1 MEVQW
6 RRNCSRGEGIVG
18 HWRHRWSLETLS
30 ERTTNSNLRNGGKPL
45 QFRFSQISVSVILT
59 FSLPSQHKPYHRSA
73 KQIPPMAETLSPNPA
88 MGRKQRLRIQSP
100 TSPFVLGSNNDQLER
115 ARARDARAA
124 ANRRKS
130 LALNQPLQAN
140 SHPGLNK
147 QQILDLF
154 QNCIKLASENK
165 INQKNTWELN
175 LIDHLTDIIKAEE
188 EHDAETNFQKA
199 SCTLEAGVK
208 IYSLRVDSVH
218 SEAYK
223 VLGGMNRAGQ
233 EAEEDTT
240 LDGVNIE
247 SRQEESRK
255 ETSKKLSPLS
265 TLESSFEALNVKK
278 FDAAFVV
285 DPLYRQTTAK
295 FDEGGAK
302 GLLMN
307 NLGVYGGCRVLFDS
321 QEVPAKCMAS
331 QNQSDIS
338 DTIDLSFLKDC
349 IDQMVLDMRV
359 KDEIS
364 PSLRTIVNQFDES
377 NRRPTDIQLQG
388 PSSAEDLDNADNNE
402 NGFDRE
408 EYENCTAW
416 SDDHDDQ
423 TVVADLDYNDADP
436 SFSSYPQDNAE
447 QFPSPET
454 DMDDRFENV
463 EGYLFLSLGFSSK
476 QNAWAGPDHWKYR
489 KSKVSEVHP
498 TSEDGSTL
506 KSRQPKSK
514 RQTEVDLNFTDSL
527 EKKVLDTFSPPKNPK
542 LLLLP
547 ESRLPCN
554 TKLPEDCH
562 YQPEDLVKLFL
573 LSNVKCLGRKANR
586 FSDGSREQSNEYESF
601 PSWDNGSVCGDDAGD
616 YGGDLHSDMEDSNTL
631 ITQPRQ
637 VNKIEVQYDKT
648 SKQVDVHALKI
659 TLWDHVQESVKLPLE
674 GQKDTLSFKN
684 ILANFPSECNAAA
697 TISDISPHLCFICL
711 LHLANEKGLSIQ
723 NSSNLDDLAI
733 RLPQVADSI
742 RGTV

>member
-1 MEVQW
+1 
-6 RRNCSRGEGIVG
+6 
-18 HWRHRWSLETLS
+18 
-30 ERTTNSNLRNGGKPL
+30 
-45 QFRFSQISVSVILT
+45 
-59 FSLPSQHKPYHRSA
+59 
-73 KQIPPMAETLSPNPA
+73 MAETLSPNPA
-88 MGRKQRLRIQSP
+88 MGQKPRLRIQSP
-100 TSPFVLGSNNDQLER
+100 TSPFFLRSNDDQLER
-115 ARARDARAA
+115 AQARAARAA
-124 ANRRKS
+124 AIRRRSIS
-130 LALNQPLQAN
+130 LNHPLQAN
-140 SHPGLNK
+140 SDPCLNK

-188 EHDAETNFQKA
+188 ENDAETNFQKA

-233 EAEEDTT
+233 EAEQDTT
-240 LDGVNIE
+240 LDGVNIANGE
-247 SRQEESRK
+247 EESRK

-265 TLESSFEALNVKK
+265 TLESSVEALNVKK

-331 QNQSDIS
+331 QNQSEIS
-338 DTIDLSFLKDC
+338 DTIDLSFVKDC
-349 IDQMVLDMRV
+349 IEQMVLDMRV

-364 PSLRTIVNQFDES
+364 PTLRTIVNQFDES
-377 NRRPTDIQLQG
+377 NRRPTDVLLHGQNTTD
-388 PSSAEDLDNADNNE
+388 DLDATFNDE

-408 EYENCTAW
+408 YENGASW

-423 TVVADLDYNDADP
+423 AFVADLGCQDADP
-436 SFSSYPQDNAE
+436 TFPSYPQDNGE
-447 QFPSPET
+447 PFPSPDA

-463 EGYLFLSLGFSSK
+463 DGYLFLSLGFSSK

-498 TSEDGSTL
+498 TTEDGETV

-514 RQTEVDLNFTDSL
+514 KQAEVDLNFTNSL
-527 EKKVLDTFSPPKNPK
+527 EKNMLDVFSPPKNPK
-542 LLLLP
+542 SLLLP
-547 ESRLPCN
+547 ESRLSCN

-573 LSNVKCLGRKANR
+573 LSNVKCLGRRANR

-601 PSWDNGSVCGDDAGD
+601 PSWDNGSVCEDDSGD
-616 YGGDLHSDMEDSNTL
+616 YGVDFHSDMEDSNTL

-659 TLWDHVQESVKLPLE
+659 TLWDHVQESVKLPVQ
-674 GQKDTLSFKN
+674 GQKEDTLSFRN

-723 NSSNLDDLAI
+723 SSPNLDDLAI
-733 RLPQVADSI
+733 HLPHVDSI

>member
-1 MEVQW
+1 
-6 RRNCSRGEGIVG
+6 
-18 HWRHRWSLETLS
+18 
-30 ERTTNSNLRNGGKPL
+30 
-45 QFRFSQISVSVILT
+45 
-59 FSLPSQHKPYHRSA
+59 
-73 KQIPPMAETLSPNPA
+73 MAETLSPNPA
-88 MGRKQRLRIQSP
+88 VGQKQRFRIQSP

-115 ARARDARAA
+115 AQARAARAA
-124 ANRRKS
+124 AIRRKS
-130 LALNQPLQAN
+130 LGLSQPLQAN
-140 SHPGLNK
+140 SDHCLNK

-175 LIDHLTDIIKAEE
+175 LIDHLTDIIKVEQE
-188 EHDAETNFQKA
+188 DDAETNFQKA

-233 EAEEDTT
+233 EAEQA
-240 LDGVNIE
+240 
-247 SRQEESRK
+247 S
-255 ETSKKLSPLS
+255 
-265 TLESSFEALNVKK
+265 
-278 FDAAFVV
+278 FVV

-307 NLGVYGGCRVLFDS
+307 NLGIYGGCRVLFDS
-321 QEVPAKCMAS
+321 LEVPAKCMAR
-331 QNQSDIS
+331 QDQSDIS
-338 DTIDLSFLKDC
+338 DTIDLSFVKDC
-349 IDQMVLDMRV
+349 FEQMVLDMRV

-364 PSLRTIVNQFDES
+364 PSLRNIVNLFDES
-377 NRRPTDIQLQG
+377 NRRPTNVQLHG
-388 PSSAEDLDNADNNE
+388 KNSSEGLDFSSFNNE
-402 NGFDRE
+402 IFFDKE
-408 EYENCTAW
+408 HENSTSW
-416 SDDHDDQ
+416 SDDHDHQ
-423 TVVADLDYNDADP
+423 TVVADVDYNDADP
-436 SFSSYPQDNAE
+436 GFPSYPQDNDE
-447 QFPSPET
+447 PFPSP
-454 DMDDRFENV
+454 DAYMDDRFDNV
-463 EGYLFLSLGFSSK
+463 DGYLFLSLGFNSK

-489 KSKVSEVHP
+489 KSKVSEVHL

-514 RQTEVDLNFTDSL
+514 KQTEAELNFTNSL
-527 EKKVLDTFSPPKNPK
+527 EKEMLDTFSPPKNPK

-573 LSNVKCLGRKANR
+573 LSNVKCIGRRANS

-601 PSWDNGSVCGDDAGD
+601 PSWDNGSVCGDDSGD
-616 YGGDLHSDMEDSNTL
+616 YGGDLQSDVEDSNTL
-631 ITQPRQ
+631 ISQPRQ

-659 TLWDHVQESVKLPLE
+659 TIWDHVQESVKLPLQ
-674 GQKDTLSFKN
+674 GQKDTLSFRN

-723 NSSNLDDLAI
+723 NCPNLDDLTI
-733 RLPQVADSI
+733 RLPHVADSI
-742 RGTV
+742 KGTV

>member
-1 MEVQW
+1 
-6 RRNCSRGEGIVG
+6 
-18 HWRHRWSLETLS
+18 
-30 ERTTNSNLRNGGKPL
+30 
-45 QFRFSQISVSVILT
+45 
-59 FSLPSQHKPYHRSA
+59 
-73 KQIPPMAETLSPNPA
+73 MAETLSPNPA

-408 EYENCTAW
+408 EYENCMAW

-498 TSEDGSTL
+498 TSEDESTL